1 VKSWVEQGPSEEMR
15 DGFSHIGKKKCRRK
29 LKFASK
35 LGAKFQWS
43 LAPSLLHPR
52 GCFHHNLQWRSCNRG
67 SKGPLTKTQGKRD
80 AKGARYQSS
89 SAPTSC
95 SFSFLYQLLLH
106 SLPTARVQK
115 LNRKFQNYSITA
127 KQRNHCIKFSS
138 LGVKI

>member
-1 VKSWVEQGPSEEMR
+1 M
-15 DGFSHIGKKKCRRK
+15 GFLTLEKKCRRK

-67 SKGPLTKTQGKRD
+67 SRGPLTKTQGKRD
-80 AKGARYQSS
+80 ARGARYQTS

-95 SFSFLYQLLLH
+95 SFSFLYQQLGCRNSIGNFRIILLQPTKKPLH
-106 SLPTARVQK
+106 KFFELGCQDIGRFTVIKSLANTSW
-115 LNRKFQNYSITA
+115 LDS
-127 KQRNHCIKFSS
+127 C
-138 LGVKI
+138 LL